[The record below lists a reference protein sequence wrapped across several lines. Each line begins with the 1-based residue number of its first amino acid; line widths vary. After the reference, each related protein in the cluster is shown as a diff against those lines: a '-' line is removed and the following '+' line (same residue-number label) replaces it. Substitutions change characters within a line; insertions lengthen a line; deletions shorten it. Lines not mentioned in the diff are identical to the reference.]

1 MFVAQLHAFLGL
13 SKVCRLEQL
22 HPQEDGP
29 FSAPKQ
35 KVPKANLGLH
45 LKPKA
50 QGILNARKSDNS
62 QAQDVISDD
71 DESTTNER
79 GGWLLAQVH

>member
-1 MFVAQLHAFLGL
+1 MFVAQLHAFLGH

-45 LKPKA
+45 RKPKA